1 MEPKAIIIIISMI
14 IDVHV
19 KLSCVYNNII
29 LLYACYNEYSLL
41 QY

>member
-1 MEPKAIIIIISMI
+1 MEPKAIIIISMI

-19 KLSCVYNNII
+19 KLSCVYDNI
-29 LLYACYNEYSLL
+29 LLYACYEYSLL